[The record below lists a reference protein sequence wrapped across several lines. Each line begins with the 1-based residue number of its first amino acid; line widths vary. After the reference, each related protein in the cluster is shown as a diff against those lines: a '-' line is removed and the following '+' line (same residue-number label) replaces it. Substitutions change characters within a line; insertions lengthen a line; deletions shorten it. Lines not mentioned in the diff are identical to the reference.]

1 YSRFLWLYK
10 NRTEVIRVEG
20 AHEGK
25 TYMKWYVL
33 QFTATRF
40 QTVFKH
46 LENMGVQFYCPMDA
60 SKHYR
65 RPDNQIGF
73 RKRPVPLFPGY
84 LFVNVDFGSIHS
96 TKITALPWTQR
107 FISFGGEPVPIS
119 EEDLTN
125 VLVFEKGRGKS
136 PSSEQAPEDI
146 VKSIPHELAVV
157 LLEDNPEKRS
167 MLLLRYLDE
176 RFRSSVEKTE
186 SLSA

>member
-1 YSRFLWLYK
+1 
-10 NRTEVIRVEG
+10 
-20 AHEGK
+20 
-25 TYMKWYVL
+25 MKWYVL

-157 LLEDNPEKRS
+157 PLEDNPEKRS